1 MPKNKKPNRKPG
13 IKKTV
18 KRPVDESVHGAPDE
32 ARDTKSIPKTYGSPK
47 AVDSRV
53 SPAMTQRSARSR

>member
-13 IKKTV
+13 VKKTV
-18 KRPVDESVHGAPDE
+18 KHVAADAAQGGPN
-32 ARDTKSIPKTYGSPK
+32 DTKPEIAKTYGSPK
-47 AVDSRV
+47 SMNTKA

>member
-13 IKKTV
+13 DKKTLKRVTVDGTPGGV
-18 KRPVDESVHGAPDE
+18 KNKKPE
-32 ARDTKSIPKTYGSPK
+32 IIKTYGSAKPK
-47 AVDSRV
+47 NIKA

>member
-13 IKKTV
+13 VKKV
-18 KRPVDESVHGAPDE
+18 KRMADDANQGVPDGSQGIKQAAKSYGAP
-32 ARDTKSIPKTYGSPK
+32 KS
-47 AVDSRV
+47 ADSHV

>member
-13 IKKTV
+13 VKKVV
-18 KRPVDESVHGAPDE
+18 KRVAVEGAPDGVDNAKPE
-32 ARDTKSIPKTYGSPK
+32 IAKNFGSANSGNTK
-47 AVDSRV
+47 A